1 MLAPLS
7 GKDNGVR
14 GYEREIRGN
23 AREWGKVMLR
33 SWEQIIKGH
42 GYWTKRVW
50 TLSQILHLGSY
61 KHMEDS
67 DETAMHSE
75 PDLSGKEV
83 MCLHVP
89 QSSSTE
95 GRQICHQDFS

>member
-1 MLAPLS
+1 
-7 GKDNGVR
+7 
-14 GYEREIRGN
+14 
-23 AREWGKVMLR
+23 
-33 SWEQIIKGH
+33 
-42 GYWTKRVW
+42 
-50 TLSQILHLGSY
+50 
-61 KHMEDS
+61 MEDS